1 MASDAPTLVPSLD
14 APARD
19 ASPPRDRSGSRVAT
33 IRRRLNPTGI
43 AVGAIAA
50 LSLLLGFINLGRIG
64 TANAYYAAAVKSMTE
79 SWHAFFFVSFDREGF
94 VSVDKPP
101 LGLWLQA
108 ISARLF
114 GFHGWSIMLPQI
126 LAAAISTVLVFL
138 IVSRVFGKAA
148 GLVGALVLA
157 IAPINVATSRNN
169 TSDTVLAMVMI
180 LAVGATVIAAERH
193 SIRWFVLATAL
204 IGVGF
209 NIKMME
215 AYLVLPALIL
225 GWLIAPVP
233 HAANPPATD
242 GDDAD
247 AVPAPPSRAHS
258 RQPYPWKT
266 RLLGLVAGGLTTIA
280 ISFSWATVVQ
290 LTPASA
296 RPYIGSSTDNNIFNL
311 IFEYNGLNRLIP
323 KGWSIFGITNG
334 SASTGVGGGGV
345 GGVSENGQPGIF
357 RFLNENLGGQ
367 IGWLVVVAVIGLV
380 VAWGWGAW
388 RTMTPQRVSLAI
400 WGGWFLT
407 AATFFSIAG
416 FYHRYYLTTVSP
428 SIAALV
434 GIGSIAL
441 WTAWQRGG
449 WRTLLLPATLLAG
462 AAAQWWILRP
472 YEDWSRRLT
481 PVIVGLAIAVALV
494 LILLPVVRRESW
506 PATRRHA
513 IGRAVATIG
522 LASLLIAPATWS
534 AITVV
539 AADASSGLPTA
550 GPQTTFSSGIGGG
563 TRGGAF
569 SGFDRTARARTG
581 GDDASRTNGGAP
593 NDASGA
599 VPAGTPAAGFTMP
612 SEGSMP
618 AAGQEDAQDQPQPP
632 TGDGNAA
639 MQGGGSNR
647 EMGASLDKTAL
658 DYLIANKGDARWLVV
673 VPSAN
678 AGSSIILETGQPV
691 MALGGFSGS
700 DQILTLDQ
708 FKQLVANGEVRFV
721 MTGGSMGGGGSRDGG
736 NGEILSWASSTC
748 SPVTVDGSTVSG
760 LYDCQGAS

>member
-1 MASDAPTLVPSLD
+1 SSDAPTLVPSLD
-14 APARD
+14 SPSLDVAAPKR
-19 ASPPRDRSGSRVAT
+19 RSGSLARSL
-33 IRRRLNPTGI
+33 RHRLHPAWI
-43 AVGAIAA
+43 AAGAIAA
-50 LSLLLGFINLGRIG
+50 LSVLLGFINLGRIG

-79 SWHAFFFVSFDREGF
+79 SWHAFFFVSFDKEGF

-108 ISARLF
+108 ISARLL

-138 IVSRVFGKAA
+138 IVSRVFGKPA
-148 GLVGALVLA
+148 GLIGALVLA

-180 LAVGATVIAAERH
+180 LAVGATVIATERQ

-204 IGVGF
+204 VGVGF

-225 GWLIAPVP
+225 GWLIAPSP
-233 HAANPPATD
+233 RREASHATD
-242 GDDAD
+242 ADDAE
-247 AVPAPPSRAHS
+247 AVPAPPSHDHNHDHN
-258 RQPYPWKT
+258 QYPWRT
-266 RLLGLVAGGLTTIA
+266 RLLGLVAGGIATIVV
-280 ISFSWATVVQ
+280 SFSWATVVQ

-311 IFEYNGLNRLIP
+311 IFEYNGISRLL
-323 KGWSIFGITNG
+323 GRGQTLSTL
-334 SASTGVGGGGV
+334 ASGNSSFAAGGGV

-367 IGWLVVVAVIGLV
+367 IGWLAVVAVIGLV

-441 WTAWQRGG
+441 WNAWRRGG
-449 WRTLLLPATLLAG
+449 WRIVLLPATLLTG

-472 YEDWSRRLT
+472 YDDWSRRLT
-481 PVIVGLAIAVALV
+481 PVIVGLAVAVAIVLLV
-494 LILLPVVRRESW
+494 LPLVRRESW
-506 PATRRHA
+506 SVSRRHA
-513 IGRAVATIG
+513 IGKVAATIG
-522 LASLLIAPATWS
+522 LAALLIAPATWS
-534 AITVV
+534 AITVT
-539 AADASSGLPTA
+539 AANANGTLPLA
-550 GPQTTFSSGIGGG
+550 GPATGAMNGMGGG
-563 TRGGAF
+563 TF
-569 SGFDRTARARTG
+569 IGFDRADRSRTARSNDGRDARGSDGTT
-581 GDDASRTNGGAP
+581 AGALP
-593 NDASGA
+593 S
-599 VPAGTPAAGFTMP
+599 GTPVAGAGFTAP
-612 SEGSMP
+612 SSGDLP
-618 AAGQEDAQDQPQPP
+618 AGQDDEATLPP
-632 TGDGNAA
+632 TGTAGAA
-639 MQGGGSNR
+639 MPGVGTGR
-647 EMGASLDKTAL
+647 ESGTSLDKTTL
-658 DYLIANKGDARWLVV
+658 DYLIANKGNARWLVV

-708 FKQLVANGEVRFV
+708 FKQLVANGEIRFV
-721 MTGGSMGGGGSRDGG
+721 MTGGGIGGGGSRDGG
-736 NGEILSWASSTC
+736 NGEILDWASGTC
-748 SPVTVDGSTVSG
+748 SPVTIDGSTVTG
-760 LYDCQGAS
+760 LYDCQGAT